1 MWNTLLV
8 EPILNL
14 LFLFYEV
21 LFSNL
26 GLAILGL
33 TVVIRLVLFPLT
45 LPSLRMS
52 KEQAKLK
59 PELDKLKEKYK
70 DDKEK
75 LAQAQMKLMREH
87 GVNPALGCL
96 PQIVQLIILIALYQV
111 FRQVLAANGQSITAL
126 NQMLYFD
133 FLKIP
138 ADGSINT
145 HFLYLDLTQP
155 DPYYILPVLAG
166 LSQAGLFLIGK
177 KMRGNAKDTK
187 GGAEEPAKEDSQEG
201 SADDI
206 MQSMQSQMGFIF
218 PLMTVFIGLRL
229 QSGLVLYWVASVLL
243 SLVQQVVVAR
253 K

>member
-14 LFLFYEV
+14 LMLFYEV

-45 LPSLRMS
+45 LPSLRMTQ
-52 KEQAKLK
+52 KQAEIK

-70 DDKEK
+70 DNKEK
-75 LAQAQMKLMREH
+75 LAQAQMKLMREN

-96 PQIVQLIILIALYQV
+96 PQIVQLVVLIALYQV
-111 FRQVLAANGQSITAL
+111 FRQVLAANGQAVSAL

-138 ADGSINT
+138 VEGSINT
-145 HFLYLDLTQP
+145 SFLYLDLTQP
-155 DPYYILPVLAG
+155 DPYYVLPILAG
-166 LSQAGLFLIGK
+166 LSQAGLFLVGK
-177 KMRGNAKDTK
+177 KMRGGGKEAS
-187 GGAEEPAKEDSQEG
+187 GAEDKESDSQKDG
-201 SADDI
+201 ADDI

-229 QSGLVLYWVASVLL
+229 QSGLVLYWVASVAL
-243 SLVQQVVVAR
+243 SLVQQVVVSR
-253 K
+253 N